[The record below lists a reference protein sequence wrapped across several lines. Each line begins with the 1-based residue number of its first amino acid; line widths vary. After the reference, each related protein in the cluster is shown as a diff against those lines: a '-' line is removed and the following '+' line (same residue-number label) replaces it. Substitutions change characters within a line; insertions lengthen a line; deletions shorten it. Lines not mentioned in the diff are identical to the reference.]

1 MNEKNLTSTVKDF
14 IQVDSEV
21 VENISSLIDEKAT
34 KSLLNIF
41 ASLHPADIAEIINR
55 LDLTHALF
63 AFRLLDSETAGDVIT
78 EIDENFRERILENV
92 DTKRLANI
100 INELDTDDAT
110 DIISDL
116 PNPVADQILRVID
129 KEYSRDVRELMKYP
143 EDTAGGIMSRDFVS
157 VADDQNVAQAIEEV
171 RKNGENID
179 HIYFIY
185 VLGQRG
191 KLCGIVPLKR
201 LLINPMQTKV
211 NTLYEENLIYVYPE
225 VDQEEV
231 ANLMEKYDLVSIP
244 VVDSQTKMLGR
255 ITIDDIVDVIQEEAA
270 EDIQK
275 IAGIIEEEEYN
286 DSAFR
291 ISKLRLPWLLVAL
304 AGQIINAVVLSGYE
318 RSLEEIIVASFF
330 IPIIMAM
337 GGSTSTQA
345 AIVMVRGL
353 STKEIWLSDSIR
365 KVFKEFKVS
374 LITGFTSGVL
384 LLIATYFI
392 FTDVSF
398 YFSLTLSSTLVIIM
412 IFASMMGTII
422 PILIT
427 KAGADPALATGPLVT
442 TINDVMSLLIY
453 MIIITILFV
462 N

>member
-21 VENISSLIDEKAT
+21 VENISSLIEDKAT

-78 EIDENFRERILENV
+78 EIDENFRERILEKV

-116 PNPVADQILRVID
+116 PKPVAEQILRVID

-157 VADDQNVAQAIEEV
+157 VSDSQTVADAIDEV

-185 VLGQRG
+185 VLGQGG
-191 KLCGIVPLKR
+191 KLSGIVPLKR

-211 NTLYEENLIYVYPE
+211 NTLYEDNLIYVYPE

-244 VVDSQTKMLGR
+244 VVDSRNIMLGR
-255 ITIDDIVDVIQEEAA
+255 ITIDDIVDVIHEEAA

-275 IAGIIEEEEYN
+275 IAGIMEEEEFN

-291 ISKLRLPWLLVAL
+291 ISKLRLPWLLVSLMGEIGNAL
-304 AGQIINAVVLSGYE
+304 VLSKYE

-330 IPIIMAM
+330 IPIVMAM

-353 STKEIWLSDSIR
+353 STRDIWLSDSLKKIL
-365 KVFKEFKVS
+365 KEFKVS
-374 LITGFTSGVL
+374 LINGLSSGIL
-384 LLIATYFI
+384 LLAASYYLFPGT
-392 FTDVSF
+392 SF
-398 YFSLTLSSTLVIIM
+398 AFSLTLSSTLVVIM
-412 IFASMMGTII
+412 INASLMGTLI
-422 PILIT
+422 PVLIK

-453 MIIITILFV
+453 MIVITILFV